1 METVITLTLHINKFI
16 TLSLHINKM
25 TKIKIVLH
33 MWTFQKG
40 SYKNSENFY
49 DSY

>member
-1 METVITLTLHINKFI
+1 METVI
-16 TLSLHINKM
+16 TLSLHINKI
-25 TKIKIVLH
+25 TNKIKIALH

-49 DSY
+49 DYY